1 MTTELHRLIW
11 DVLEIMTR
19 SESVDLRYLKYIY
32 LGPGNYCCLFV
43 SKDLCFPC
51 FILSEKKI
59 ICVQKIWITELH
71 KYPSILW
78 R

>member
-32 LGPGNYCCLFV
+32 LGPGNIWYFEPL
-43 SKDLCFPC
+43 KNLHWEQIT
-51 FILSEKKI
+51 ILYIE
-59 ICVQKIWITELH
+59 
-71 KYPSILW
+71 PG
-78 R
+78 